1 MFSPRAHL
9 YCDYLWWERP
19 LCWGPELSC
28 YVAFKQN
35 QSFPPFCWVFFYVLR
50 FEAEEDAEQPFQAF
64 CVWQAFVEE
73 VLSSRPVK
81 MNNFYHCLE
90 KKHLQ
95 PRTQTNHLS
104 LSAAFIMLQTVIC
117 LWLRNELLCYL
128 WFFHKSPYPCFV
140 YVLPLLCAVI
150 SPPPADLAVV
160 DVLGGECAI
169 GDSRKAF
176 RDTSIL
182 GYLSLLLQS
191 LLGSASDLCFEY

>member
-1 MFSPRAHL
+1 MTQKRA
-9 YCDYLWWERP
+9 P
-19 LCWGPELSC
+19 LLPL
-28 YVAFKQN
+28 V
-35 QSFPPFCWVFFYVLR
+35 
-50 FEAEEDAEQPFQAF
+50 
-64 CVWQAFVEE
+64 
-73 VLSSRPVK
+73 
-81 MNNFYHCLE
+81 
-90 KKHLQ
+90 
-95 PRTQTNHLS
+95 
-104 LSAAFIMLQTVIC
+104 
-117 LWLRNELLCYL
+117 
-128 WFFHKSPYPCFV
+128 FHKSPYPCFV

>member
-1 MFSPRAHL
+1 MWRLSRTNLSPRF
-9 YCDYLWWERP
+9 
-19 LCWGPELSC
+19 G
-28 YVAFKQN
+28 V
-35 QSFPPFCWVFFYVLR
+35 VFFFLLR
-50 FEAEEDAEQPFQAF
+50 FEAEEDAEQPFQVF